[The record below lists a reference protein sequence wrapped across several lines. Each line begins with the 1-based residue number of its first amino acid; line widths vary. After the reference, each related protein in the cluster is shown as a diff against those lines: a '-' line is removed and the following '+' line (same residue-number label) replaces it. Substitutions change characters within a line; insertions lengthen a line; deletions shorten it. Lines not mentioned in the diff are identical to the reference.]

1 MAAMS
6 GFLAFAACFTILI
19 WLWFEHYRFFRKYGL
34 TDGLTIVLNAILL
47 FVVLF
52 YVYPLK
58 FLFTFL
64 SQVSLGLSGQHPVDV
79 GDFRQ
84 VRALMIIYGAG
95 FVAVFILFTLLHFR
109 ALYRADAL
117 ELTALERYD
126 TRSLIAEHAL
136 SVGVGVLSIALAFL
150 LPARLLGISGFPYA
164 LLGPVHA
171 GYGAW
176 NGRRR
181 RRVAA
186 ALEQLS
192 GVALQASSPS
202 PFVRHEHCFIF
213 RLSLRH
219 PPSPVNAGTNP
230 SPNNNIEAV
239 NEKSPDV
246 NVTPWGRMRAVL
258 TV

>member
-1 MAAMS
+1 MVDATDREATPPRGFRWRGRDITRIEAFSDAVFAFALTLLVVSLEVPRSLDELMAAMS

-19 WLWFEHYRFFRKYGL
+19 WLWYEHYRFFRKYGL

-150 LPARLLGISGFPYA
+150 LPARLLGISGFAYA

-181 RRVAA
+181 RRVAT
-186 ALEQLS
+186 ALEQL
-192 GVALQASSPS
+192 
-202 PFVRHEHCFIF
+202 
-213 RLSLRH
+213 
-219 PPSPVNAGTNP
+219 
-230 SPNNNIEAV
+230 
-239 NEKSPDV
+239 
-246 NVTPWGRMRAVL
+246 
-258 TV
+258 